1 MYDLHQFGLKQMIES
16 GRRLRALGHGASS
29 MDEAALEVT
38 SFLYNSFRDPLTER
52 PNCALVRCFKTH
64 PYGRLPRALQ
74 AAALAAA
81 PAAPAEFT
89 RCLCLLASRGD
100 LPEWNHCD
108 GSQGHRA
115 IPLATVEMV
124 ERAPMIARLL
134 QQMGL
139 AAGELV
145 EPQGLPGS
153 TERRSFDVFH
163 VEDAVGSS
171 FVPAQEE
178 FVKPFGVRSVIG
190 FGGVLP
196 SGELFA
202 VVMFSKVRIT
212 QETASLFRTL
222 ALGVKLVLLP
232 FAGRQVFHGH

>member
-1 MYDLHQFGLKQMIES
+1 
-16 GRRLRALGHGASS
+16 
-29 MDEAALEVT
+29 MDQAALEVT
-38 SFLYNSFRDPLTER
+38 SFLYSKFVDPLTEQ

-64 PYGRLPRALQ
+64 PFGRLPQPLREAARASLRHPDQ
-74 AAALAAA
+74 AE
-81 PAAPAEFT
+81 PAET
-89 RCLCLLASRGD
+89 MRCLCLLASRGD
-100 LPEWNHCD
+100 RPEWNGCD
-108 GSQGHRA
+108 GSEGHRA

-134 QQMGL
+134 HQMGL
-139 AAGELV
+139 EAGELV
-145 EPQGLPGS
+145 EPKGLPGGV
-153 TERRSFDVFH
+153 ERRSFDVFH

-171 FVPAQEE
+171 FVPAQES

-232 FAGRQVFHGH
+232 FAGRQVFHGN